1 MLHRMAFTSSDLDAI
16 KAAIATGE
24 LSVRTSDGRQVTYRD
39 LSDLLQAKAAI
50 EAEIASTSA
59 CRHSYPRHRL
69 AVFSD

>member
-59 CRHSYPRHRL
+59 SRHSYPRHRL